1 MLDKR
6 KRAID
11 KVECVSTLFM
21 DLSKAFDTINLNLLI
36 VKQLNVY
43 GFSGE
48 ILKFM
53 QTYLKNRKQ
62 RVQINNLVM
71 KKML

>member
-1 MLDKR
+1 M

-21 DLSKAFDTINLNLLI
+21 DLSKAFDTINLDLPI
-36 VKQLNVY
+36 VKLNVY

-48 ILKFM
+48 VLKFM
-53 QTYLKNRKQ
+53 QTYLKNTKQ

>member
-21 DLSKAFDTINLNLLI
+21 DLSKAFDTINLNLMI
-36 VKQLNVY
+36 VTLYVY

-48 ILKFM
+48 VLKFV

-62 RVQINNLVM
+62 RVQINNLIM
-71 KKML
+71 KEML

>member
-1 MLDKR
+1 MLGKR

-21 DLSKAFDTINLNLLI
+21 DLSKAFDTINLNLMI
-36 VKQLNVY
+36 VTLYVY

-48 ILKFM
+48 VLKFV

-62 RVQINNLVM
+62 RVQINNLIM
-71 KKML
+71 KEML